1 MKPALFQPK
10 FRFLRAF
17 CQFSKFGLRV
27 HAVKTRNCR
36 WIKTWSTQSY
46 LLSKNT
52 TFQLYGKYQ
61 AKKQSISFIN
71 LIFFIK
77 LVASGGAREH
87 SELAAGQSG
96 VLHFCFIHSFK
107 TTPKLT
113 REKIYMHLKQ
123 WNKAENFKNSQHR
136 DFHEKEIRRMKSLLL
151 TGEYIFFW
159 KILSVEVK
167 FFFWS
172 YEALIR
178 IFLLIVESRC

>member
-1 MKPALFQPK
+1 MRYEITEVLVSETGTFSTNILVFAGF
-10 FRFLRAF
+10 FASFL
-17 CQFSKFGLRV
+17 KLN
-27 HAVKTRNCR
+27 AVKTRNCR

-46 LLSKNT
+46 WLSKKNT
-52 TFQLYGKYQ
+52 TLQLYGKHQ

-167 FFFWS
+167 FFF
-172 YEALIR
+172 EVMKPL
-178 IFLLIVESRC
+178 